1 MADSKVKT
9 FFSNLCKTVK
19 TEELVAKAESNT
31 FNKTLS
37 AFDLIILGIGAIIGC
52 GIFVMIGP
60 AVCGSHGN
68 IGAGPSVVFSI
79 LLAAAVCVC
88 PALCYAEFAS
98 MIPVSGSAY
107 TYTYATM
114 GEFAAWI
121 MGWILMLEYAI
132 GDITIAVSW
141 TEYLLQFLQ
150 GFDKYLPTWLTNP
163 PMWLVNDIP
172 SALEKCQKLNIDPH
186 TQLPYI
192 FGMPFSM
199 NLPAVFI
206 VFVLGLIL
214 LKGMRESTKAT
225 ALMVVIKLAVIFIF
239 VAVGMC
245 FVHPANWGISTHGVD
260 IKTIAPGGFDSI
272 ILSAFIIFYAY
283 IGFDTISTAAEETK
297 NPQKNLPIGLLGS
310 LIVCSILYGLVA
322 IVFTGIIPVSQYGE
336 VDILAPIA
344 HAVRLIHQDW
354 IAGWISIGSLA
365 GLTSVLLV
373 FQYGTTRVLYAMT
386 RDNFLPKSLQ
396 KIHPVYKTPHR
407 IIWWTTALVMLG
419 CVVFDAHVAA
429 ELCIFGTFG
438 SFIIVCLG
446 IIILR
451 KTEPDRERA
460 FKVPF
465 CPWLPIFGI
474 LFCIYLIIE
483 AAKTLTTSASLFP
496 LWVILG
502 IVIYACIG
510 YRQNRRVEKG
520 ELIVEEDEAGKEI
533 TDIF

>member
-1 MADSKVKT
+1 MADSKIKT
-9 FFSNLCKTVK
+9 FFSNICKTVK
-19 TEELVAKAESNT
+19 TEELVAKAQSNT

-37 AFDLIILGIGAIIGC
+37 AFDLIVLGIGAIIGC

-68 IGAGPSVVFSI
+68 IGAGPSVVLSI
-79 LLAAAVCVC
+79 LLAASVCIC

-163 PMWLVNDIP
+163 PMWLINDIP
-172 SALEKCQKLNIDPH
+172 SALAKCKELNLDPH

-214 LKGMRESTKAT
+214 LKGMKESTKAT

-245 FVHPANWGISTHGVD
+245 FVNPANWGISLSGID
-260 IKTIAPGGFDSI
+260 MKTVAPGGFDSI
-272 ILSAFIIFYAY
+272 VLSAFIIFYAY

-344 HAVRLIHQDW
+344 HAVRLINQPW
-354 IAGWISIGSLA
+354 IATWISLGALA
-365 GLTSVLLV
+365 GLTSALLV
-373 FQYGTTRVLYAMT
+373 FQYGNTRILYAMT

-396 KIHPVYKTPHR
+396 KIHPVHKTPHV
-407 IIWWTTALVMLG
+407 TTWITTIVVMLG
-419 CVVFDAHVAA
+419 CIFMDAHVAA
-429 ELCIFGTFG
+429 ELCIFGTLAC
-438 SFIIVCLG
+438 FIMVSIGVL
-446 IIILR
+446 IMRRTNPNLQR
-451 KTEPDRERA
+451 PFR
-460 FKVPF
+460 VPF
-465 CPWLPIFGI
+465 CPWLPLIGI
-474 LFCIYLIIE
+474 GFCTYLIVRAIPQLATSAMLFPAWLLLGVGIYL
-483 AAKTLTTSASLFP
+483 A
-496 LWVILG
+496 
-502 IVIYACIG
+502 YG
-510 YRQNRRVEKG
+510 YRMNRKAEAEGTAQTILRN
-520 ELIVEEDEAGKEI
+520 ED
-533 TDIF
+533 DD